1 MPRPIELL
9 DLPTLYRH
17 RNDAVALDT
26 TRLLTSGNPLGAVG
40 LMAYLNPARHIYS
53 AVANGGTPLFGGV
66 IHTNGGTFAKLLY
79 LAPAADLAHPD
90 LPPLIEHL
98 VAEAG
103 TWGALHVLAEV
114 EERSEAY
121 RALRKAG
128 FSVYAWQRIWDMSA
142 LAQHPVR
149 VAQHPRGVASPASN
163 LKWRR
168 STDVDLPSMQS
179 LYHQI
184 VPALLHP
191 IELAPQHADGLICC
205 ADGMRG
211 YVDLALGM
219 YGIVLTPLIHPEA
232 TEVGEKLAALPRD
245 LPDRRSRPVYL
256 CVRSYQ
262 AWLEPV
268 LEDLGALPGN
278 RQAVMVKHLA
288 HLVKEEQAVKAAQP
302 AGVSVQPSQF
312 SNVEKKK

>member
-1 MPRPIELL
+1 MPWQLELI
-9 DLPTLYRH
+9 DLPALYRH

-26 TRLLTSGNPLGAVG
+26 TRVLTRGNPLGAAG
-40 LMAYLNPARHIYS
+40 LMAYLNPVRHIYS

-90 LPPLIEHL
+90 LPVLIEHL

-114 EERSEAY
+114 DEGSEAY

-128 FSVYAWQRIWDMSA
+128 FSVYAWQRIWDLSA
-142 LAQHPVR
+142 VAEHP
-149 VAQHPRGVASPASN
+149 AGVPPPSGN
-163 LKWRR
+163 QKWRR
-168 STDVDLPSMQS
+168 STDIDLPSMQS
-179 LYHQI
+179 LHHQI

-191 IELAPQHADGLICC
+191 IELLPQQAGGLICC

-211 YVDLALGM
+211 YVEVAQGI
-219 YGIVLTPLIHPEA
+219 YGIMLTPLIHPESTA
-232 TEVGEKLAALPRD
+232 AGEKLAALPRD

-302 AGVSVQPSQF
+302 AVVAQPSQF
-312 SNVEKKK
+312 SKMEKKK

>member
-1 MPRPIELL
+1 MPRPLELI
-9 DLPTLYRH
+9 DLPALYRH

-26 TRLLTSGNPLGAVG
+26 TRLLTRGNPLGAAG
-40 LMAYLNPARHIYS
+40 MMAYLNPGRHIYS
-53 AVANGGTPLFGGV
+53 AVGNGGTALFGGV

-79 LAPAADLAHPD
+79 LAPAADMAHPD
-90 LPPLIEHL
+90 LPALIEHL

-114 EERSEAY
+114 DERSEAY
-121 RALRKAG
+121 RALRQAG

-142 LAQHPVR
+142 LAQHPGG
-149 VAQHPRGVASPASN
+149 VAQHPGGVASAPSD

-168 STDVDLPSMQS
+168 STDVDLASMQS
-179 LYHQI
+179 LHRQI

-191 IELAPQHADGLICC
+191 IELLPQHAGGLICC

-211 YVDLALGM
+211 YVDLALGI
-219 YGIVLTPLIHPEA
+219 YGIVLTPLIHPES

-278 RQAVMVKHLA
+278 RQAVMVRHLA

-302 AGVSVQPSQF
+302 AGVTVQPSRF
-312 SNVEKKK
+312 SEMEKKK

>member
-1 MPRPIELL
+1 MPRQLELI
-9 DLPTLYRH
+9 DLPALYRH

-26 TRLLTSGNPLGAVG
+26 TRLLTRGNPLGAAG

-53 AVANGGTPLFGGV
+53 AVANGGKPLFGGV

-79 LAPAADLAHPD
+79 LAPAAELAHPD
-90 LPPLIEHL
+90 LPLLIEHL

-103 TWGALHVLAEV
+103 TWGAMHVLAEV
-114 EERSEAY
+114 DERSEAY
-121 RALRKAG
+121 RGLRRAG

-142 LAQHPVR
+142 L
-149 VAQHPRGVASPASN
+149 GGLASTN
-163 LKWRR
+163 GDLKWRR
-168 STDVDLPSMQS
+168 SADADLPAMQS

-191 IELAPQHADGLICC
+191 IELLPQQAGALICC

-211 YVDLALGM
+211 YVDLALGV

-232 TEVGEKLAALPRD
+232 TAVGEKLAALPRD

-288 HLVKEEQAVKAAQP
+288 HMVKEEQAVKAAQP
-302 AGVSVQPSQF
+302 AVVAQPSQF
-312 SNVEKKK
+312 SKLEKKK